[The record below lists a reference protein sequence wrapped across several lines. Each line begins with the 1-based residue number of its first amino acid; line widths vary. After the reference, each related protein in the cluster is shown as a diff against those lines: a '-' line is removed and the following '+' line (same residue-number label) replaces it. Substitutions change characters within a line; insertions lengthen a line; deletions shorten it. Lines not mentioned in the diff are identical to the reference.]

1 MATVRLGFLS
11 ANSRGHSAHY
21 DDFLRLVPDEAD
33 VRIVPLDLWQNSLYD
48 LEGKTR
54 EHIERTTALV
64 AEHGW
69 DGIALMGA
77 PMQVQNPGHVE
88 ELRSLLSIPAT
99 TALESGAAAV
109 RAFGARRILLLTP
122 FDDGLNAMLREFL
135 TSQGL
140 DVVAPVNNR
149 TDTSRED
156 VRSTE
161 RKSADEVYRLAADA
175 FADAPEVDAV
185 YFQGAPLNPLLV
197 VERLEADLGV
207 PVVASNPAMLW
218 HIASLLGHR
227 LPSRAEGCGRLL
239 REWPERAA

>member
-1 MATVRLGFLS
+1 MATVNLGFLS
-11 ANSRGHSAHY
+11 ANSRGHGTHY
-21 DDFLRLVPDEAD
+21 DDFLRLVPEEAD
-33 VRIVPLDLWQNSLYD
+33 VRIVPLGLWQNSLYD

-88 ELRSLLSIPAT
+88 QLRSLLSIPAT

-109 RAFGARRILLLTP
+109 KAFGAQRILLLTP

-140 DVVAPVNNR
+140 GVTVPETNR

-156 VRSTE
+156 VTSTE
-161 RKSADEVYRLAADA
+161 RKSADEVYRLAVDA
-175 FADAPEVDAV
+175 FERTPDVDAI
-185 YFQGAPLNPLLV
+185 YFQGAPLNPLLT
-197 VERLEADLGV
+197 VERLETDLGV
-207 PVVASNPAMLW
+207 PVVASNPAMFW
-218 HIASLLGHR
+218 HITSLLGQR
-227 LPSRAEGCGRLL
+227 LPSSADGCGRLL
-239 REWPERAA
+239 REWPARV

>member
-1 MATVRLGFLS
+1 MATVSLGFLS
-11 ANSRGHSAHY
+11 ANSRGHSTHY

-33 VRIVPLDLWQNSLYD
+33 VQIMPLDLWQNSLYD
-48 LEGKTR
+48 LAGKTR
-54 EHIERTTALV
+54 EHIARTTALV

-88 ELRSLLSIPAT
+88 ELRGLLSIPAT

-109 RAFGARRILLLTP
+109 KAFGARRILLLTP
-122 FDDGLNAMLREFL
+122 FDDGLNAMLRDFL
-135 TSQGL
+135 TGEGL
-140 DVVAPVNNR
+140 DVVVPETNR

-156 VRSTE
+156 VTSTE
-161 RKSADEVYRLAADA
+161 RKSADEVYQLAADA
-175 FADAPEVDAV
+175 FAKTPDVDAI

-197 VERLEADLGV
+197 VERLEANLGV

-218 HIASLLGHR
+218 NITSLLGHS
-227 LPSRAEGCGRLL
+227 LPSSAEGCGRLL
-239 REWPERAA
+239 REWPQRA